1 MSFSIGQSLFKEE
14 YQRICPL
21 LDRYAAVFSDLGI
34 QMEYGPIDKEQ
45 KEELEKSLALET
57 ITYDTFNRG
66 FFICLQRDGQMLFDK
81 KASLPLAEMVMIL
94 AEAPER
100 GRGRREDRDLED
112 QGMAALQNL
121 LYFRPIPEIVVQQ
134 ILEYF
139 LNKVKKK
146 QIHISDIKRGWS

>member
-66 FFICLQRDGQMLFDK
+66 FYMSSK
-81 KASLPLAEMVMIL
+81 
-94 AEAPER
+94 
-100 GRGRREDRDLED
+100 RRSD
-112 QGMAALQNL
+112 A
-121 LYFRPIPEIVVQQ
+121 FR
-134 ILEYF
+134 
-139 LNKVKKK
+139 
-146 QIHISDIKRGWS
+146 

>member
-1 MSFSIGQSLFKEE
+1 M
-14 YQRICPL
+14 
-21 LDRYAAVFSDLGI
+21 
-34 QMEYGPIDKEQ
+34 
-45 KEELEKSLALET
+45 
-57 ITYDTFNRG
+57 
-66 FFICLQRDGQMLFDK
+66 
-81 KASLPLAEMVMIL
+81 
-94 AEAPER
+94 

-146 QIHISDIKRGWS
+146 QIHISDIKGAGRDFASAVSWVMFLLCTTGGPERMTDRAAGSLSVCTLCPVL